1 MSNSNGI
8 NTLDRSIN
16 GIITYSDGSGTLIQ
30 NGKIITIT
38 LTANIINAINLIISN
53 IGCNGILTIGSA
65 ATTEIKIIPTA
76 NLTLG
81 SATST
86 DTLIQNSDGVIM
98 GQTPASYNPV
108 TGLMNAPGMRFENK
122 SGSSFLDFH
131 SNTVGS
137 GQTDSRIISTGGTA
151 TALHGTLAMTSG
163 TIYLSAMD
171 TTNISNLT
179 TNINS
184 STKIELVSP
193 LINLN
198 ATVVKVNYILPL
210 TLNGII
216 KLGDI
221 TQGSSQID
229 YCVYIQGKRNALSYY
244 KAASGQTY
252 PTFVESVSN
261 GIVAG
266 FDFHTSGNNSLDY
279 DARIECGSAITGSTT
294 GTAIMSIV
302 ASAVKMDKILPYTSG
317 GPILLGDETLF
328 PSSDY
333 YGVRLQGSRSA
344 LAYYKSPT
352 KDNPTFIETTSTG
365 GNAHI
370 DFHSE
375 GQNITDYDA
384 RILCIGA
391 TVGTTTSQTGT
402 LEFYAN
408 KMSCNVNDYIN
419 MTPVN
424 TFQVDTTT
432 VNILPTGNLNLGS
445 STSVNTLIKGT
456 DGVIIG
462 ATPASYNPSLGTM
475 NAPGFRMTHGTGGA
489 LIDFHTNTVGS
500 TNFDSR
506 IYATLGTAAQAN
518 GTLELQAGTLNLTG
532 TTMIATYS
540 PSILW
545 AATGQFTVTS
555 LNASVQGTTSG
566 SLYCSASGGGGYFN
580 VYNSSCVIGS
590 TRAGSIAHSNIPF
603 VLNAGLVFNRGAF
616 AGSVGGMMFTAGGYV
631 HPNNLGANN
640 ATSATVSFG
649 MTFGAGPVYLT
660 VYTYSIDAA
669 SMGVVSTFQGTT
681 ATEFVANFYNSRTVT
696 APGGTFGLNYVAFG
710 KN

>member
-65 ATTEIKIIPTA
+65 TTTEIKIIPTA

-86 DTLIQNSDGVIM
+86 DTLIQNSDGVVM

-137 GQTDSRIISTGGTA
+137 GETDSRIISTGGTA

-184 STKIELVSP
+184 TTKIELVSP

-198 ATVVKVNYILPL
+198 ATVVKLDYIEALTVNGPIM
-210 TLNGII
+210 
-216 KLGDI
+216 LGDK
-221 TQGSSQID
+221 TKG
-229 YCVYIQGKRNALSYY
+229 
-244 KAASGQTY
+244 
-252 PTFVESVSN
+252 
-261 GIVAG
+261 
-266 FDFHTSGNNSLDY
+266 
-279 DARIECGSAITGSTT
+279 
-294 GTAIMSIV
+294 
-302 ASAVKMDKILPYTSG
+302 
-317 GPILLGDETLF
+317 LGLAN
-328 PSSDY
+328 Y
-333 YGVRLQGSRSA
+333 YGVRLQGVRNALSYYQATTGQTYPTWIESTTNGSNAHFDFHCNGASDVDFDARIICDTATTGTALGTATMSLVASAIKMNNILPYTTNGPILLGDKAFGDYGVRLQGIKSA
-344 LAYYKSPT
+344 LSYYQAVGQTYPT
-352 KDNPTFIETTSTG
+352 WVEVASDGSSSY
-365 GNAHI
+365 I
-370 DFHSE
+370 DFHNNKFS
-375 GQNITDYDA
+375 QVDYDA
-384 RILCIGA
+384 RIAVEFGSSG
-391 TVGTTTSQTGT
+391 TVDGTGIMT
-402 LEFYAN
+402 LTA
-408 KMSCNVNDYIN
+408 SVIN
-419 MTPVN
+419 MNTLAAININPV
-424 TFQVDTTT
+424 
-432 VNILPTGNLNLGS
+432 GNLNLGS
-445 STSVNTLIKGT
+445 STSVNTLIRGT
-456 DGVIIG
+456 NGLIIG
-462 ATPASYNPSLGTM
+462 ATPASYSPTLGTM
-475 NAPGFRMTHGTGGA
+475 NAPGLRITHGTGGA
-489 LIDFHTNTVGS
+489 LIDFHTNTVGG

-506 IYATLGTAAQAN
+506 IYATLGTTAQAM
-518 GTLELQAGTLNLTG
+518 GSLELQAGTLNLTG
-532 TTMIATYS
+532 TTMIASYS
-540 PSILW
+540 PSLSL
-545 AATGQFTVTS
+545 AASGQFTVTS

-580 VYNSSCVIGS
+580 VYPSLCLIGS
-590 TRAGSIAHSNIPF
+590 SRAGSIAQSTVPF
-603 VLNAGLVFNRGAF
+603 VLDAGLVFNRGAF

-631 HPNNLGANN
+631 YPNNLGANN
-640 ATSATVSFG
+640 AVTATVSFG
-649 MTFGAGPVYLT
+649 MTFGAGSVYLT
-660 VYTYSIDAA
+660 IYAYSTDAA
-669 SMGVVSTFQGTT
+669 SMGVVSSFQATT
-681 ATEFVANFYNSRTVT
+681 ATQFTANFYNARSVT

>member
-65 ATTEIKIIPTA
+65 TTTEIKIIPTA

-279 DARIECGSAITGSTT
+279 DARIECGSAITGSTV

-302 ASAVKMDKILPYTSG
+302 ASAVKMDTILPYTTN
-317 GPILLGDETLF
+317 GPILLGDKAF
-328 PSSDY
+328 GD
-333 YGVRLQGSRSA
+333 YGVRLQGIKSA
-344 LAYYKSPT
+344 LSYYQAVGQTYPT
-352 KDNPTFIETTSTG
+352 WVEVASDGSSSY
-365 GNAHI
+365 I
-370 DFHSE
+370 DFHNNKFS
-375 GQNITDYDA
+375 QVDYDA
-384 RILCIGA
+384 RIAVEFGSSG
-391 TVGTTTSQTGT
+391 TVDGTGT
-402 LEFYAN
+402 MTLTA
-408 KMSCNVNDYIN
+408 SVIN
-419 MTPVN
+419 MNTLAAININPV
-424 TFQVDTTT
+424 
-432 VNILPTGNLNLGS
+432 GNLNLGS
-445 STSVNTLIKGT
+445 STSVNTLIRGT
-456 DGVIIG
+456 NGLIIG

-603 VLNAGLVFNRGAF
+603 VLNAGLVFNRGTF

-660 VYTYSIDAA
+660 VYTYSTDAA

>member
-8 NTLDRSIN
+8 NTLARSIN

-38 LTANIINAINLIISN
+38 LTATIINAINLLISN
-53 IGCNGILTIGSA
+53 INCNGILLIGSA
-65 ATTEIKIIPTA
+65 ATTEIKIIPTG

-86 DTLIQNSDGVIM
+86 NTLIQNTDGVVM
-98 GQTPASYNPV
+98 GQTPLSYNSV

-122 SGSSFLDFH
+122 SGTSILDFH

-137 GQTDSRIISTGGTA
+137 GETDSRIISTGGTA

-163 TIYLSAMD
+163 TLNLSAMD

-184 STKIELVSP
+184 TTKITLLSAQ
-193 LINLN
+193 IDLN
-198 ATVVKVNYILPL
+198 ATVVKLNYILPL

-216 KLGDI
+216 RLGDI
-221 TQGSSQID
+221 TQGSSQTD

-244 KAASGQTY
+244 QAASGQTY

-266 FDFHTSGNNSLDY
+266 FDFHTSGSNNIDY

-302 ASAVKMDKILPYTSG
+302 ASAVKMDKILPYTAG

-328 PSSDY
+328 PSTAY

-344 LAYYKSPT
+344 LAYYKNPIKT
-352 KDNPTFIETTSTG
+352 YPTFIETTSSG
-365 GNAHI
+365 LNAHI

-375 GQNITDYDA
+375 GENSVDFDA
-384 RILCIGA
+384 RIQCIGA
-391 TVGTTTSQTGT
+391 TVGATTSQTGS
-402 LEFYAN
+402 LDFYSN
-408 KMSCNVNDYIN
+408 KMLFNANDYIN
-419 MTPVN
+419 MTPIN
-424 TFQVDTTT
+424 AFQVDTTT
-432 VNILPTGNLNLGS
+432 VNIYPTGNLNLGS
-445 STSVNTLIKGT
+445 ATSVNTLIKGT
-456 DGVIIG
+456 NGLIIG
-462 ATPASYNPSLGTM
+462 ADPNSYNVGLGTM
-475 NAPGFRMTHGTGGA
+475 QAPGFRMTHGTGGA
-489 LIDFHTNTVGS
+489 LIDFHTNTVGG

-506 IYATLGTAAQAN
+506 IYATLGTAAQAM

-540 PSILW
+540 PSLLW
-545 AATGQFTVTS
+545 AATGQFSVTS
-555 LNASVQGTTSG
+555 LNALVQGTTSS
-566 SLYCSASGGGGYFN
+566 SLACNASGGGAYVN
-580 VYNSSCVIGS
+580 AYSSSLLIGS
-590 TRAGSIAHSNIPF
+590 SRAGSLAQSNLPF
-603 VLNAGLVFNRGAF
+603 NLNAGLMFNRGTF
-616 AGSVGGMMFTAGGYV
+616 GSGVGGMMFTAGGYV

-640 ATSATVSFG
+640 AVTATVSFG
-649 MTFGAGPVYLT
+649 MTFGTGAVYLT

-669 SMGVVSTFQGTT
+669 SMGVVSSFQGTT
-681 ATEFVANFYNSRTVT
+681 ATDFVANFYNSRSVT
-696 APGGTFGLNYVAFG
+696 APGNTFGLNYVAFG

>member
-38 LTANIINAINLIISN
+38 LTANIINAINFIISN

-81 SATST
+81 SATSK

-137 GQTDSRIISTGGTA
+137 GETDSRIISTGGTA
-151 TALHGTLAMTSG
+151 TALNGSLAMTSG
-163 TIYLSAMD
+163 TIFLSATD

-266 FDFHTSGNNSLDY
+266 FDFHTSGNNEIDY

-302 ASAVKMDKILPYTSG
+302 ARAVKMDNILPYTTN
-317 GPILLGDETLF
+317 GPILLGEKTLIN
-328 PSSDY
+328 
-333 YGVRLQGSRSA
+333 YGARLQGTNSA
-344 LAYYKSPT
+344 LSYYQAAAQT
-352 KDNPTFIETTSTG
+352 YPTFVNTVCDGSTSYLQ
-365 GNAHI
+365 
-370 DFHSE
+370 FHNNGLSNVNYDTQIVSE
-375 GQNITDYDA
+375 FGSS
-384 RILCIGA
+384 GA
-391 TVGTTTSQTGT
+391 VDGTGT
-402 LEFYAN
+402 LRFNASVINMNTLAAININPVGNLNIGTSTSATTRIRCTDALVIGNNPATYSAGLMTAPGLAMRHSTGAASIEFYSN
-408 KMSCNVNDYIN
+408 IVNSTNSDSKIISSFG
-419 MTPVN
+419 TASPRSG
-424 TFQVDTTT
+424 TLDIQSGT
-432 VNILPTGNLNLGS
+432 VNIS
-445 STSVNTLIKGT
+445 
-456 DGVIIG
+456 GVTAIYLDAPSIT
-462 ATPASYNPSLGTM
+462 ATT
-475 NAPGFRMTHGTGGA
+475 PGQF
-489 LIDFHTNTVGS
+489 L
-500 TNFDSR
+500 
-506 IYATLGTAAQAN
+506 TLGNSSSIQGSA
-518 GTLELQAGTLNLTG
+518 
-532 TTMIATYS
+532 YS
-540 PSILW
+540 
-545 AATGQFTVTS
+545 
-555 LNASVQGTTSG
+555 
-566 SLYCSASGGGGYFN
+566 SLYCNNGGSGGCYVNAFPTLLLLSSTTTGGTAQCDLPFILNGGLRFN
-580 VYNSSCVIGS
+580 KG
-590 TRAGSIAHSNIPF
+590 TF
-603 VLNAGLVFNRGAF
+603 FN
-616 AGSVGGMMFTAGGYV
+616 GGTMFSAGGYV
-631 HPNNLGANN
+631 YPNNLGANN
-640 ATSATVSFG
+640 AVTVSIPFN
-649 MTFGAGPVYLT
+649 MTFGAGSVYLS
-660 VYTYSIDAA
+660 VYGYSIDAA
-669 SMGVVSTFQGTT
+669 SMGVISSFQGTT
-681 ATEFVANFYNSRTVT
+681 TTQFVANFYNARSVT
-696 APGGTFGLNYVAFG
+696 APGGTFGINYIAIG
-710 KN
+710 YN